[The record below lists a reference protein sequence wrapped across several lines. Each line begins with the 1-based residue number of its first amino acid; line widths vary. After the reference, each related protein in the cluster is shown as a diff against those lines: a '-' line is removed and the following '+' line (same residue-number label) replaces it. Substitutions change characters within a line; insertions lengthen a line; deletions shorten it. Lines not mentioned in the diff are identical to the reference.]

1 MKIVAEVNIE
11 EIIEGNPDEV
21 WQKTKN
27 WSRTNKELYNEY
39 FKNKNIAV
47 AYKLGEVKVYEKPK
61 KLTEFGLNHAP
72 QSYVYL

>member
-1 MKIVAEVNIE
+1 MKIVAEVEVE
-11 EIIEGNPDEV
+11 EIIEGNTDEI
-21 WQKTKN
+21 WEKTEN
-27 WSRTNKELYNEY
+27 GSGTNKKLYDEY

-61 KLTEFGLNHAP
+61 KLTELGLNHAP